1 MTSDFQKLIY
11 QRLSGFDPSYRG
23 RDFTS
28 VIKGNVTPVPFF
40 GDFRNSSIVTIA
52 INPSTEEF
60 SRNTPSPF
68 EESLRKPRRST
79 VRKIDRGLVHLS
91 DLGLSQNFFHEKLRI
106 KNPEDINTIL
116 QGLIEYFDHDSYNA
130 KWFGKVE
137 PVLNDAFSASYFS
150 SPTTKRACHLD
161 ISPWTTLKWSS
172 TEVQKFRNEL
182 REENQAFFRA
192 FLSESQYEYL
202 MILGGDT
209 RKILDKNPDIAFDK
223 EREFVIPKTGPT
235 FETGWLQISRSMK
248 RRFFYNSFS
257 PSAGQ
262 SVQSVLKTTDREK
275 STNEGFEDINRMFIR
290 FIRDNISD

>member
-172 TEVQKFRNEL
+172 KEVQAFKNEL
-182 REENQAFFRA
+182 REENQRFFRA
-192 FLSESQYEYL
+192 FLSEPHFENL
-202 MILGGDT
+202 LILGRST
-209 RKILDKNPDIAFDK
+209 RQVLDKNPDIAF
-223 EREFVIPKTGPT
+223 EREREYVVPKTGPT
-235 FETGWLQISRSMK
+235 FEMGWLQIGKSIK
-248 RRFFYNSFS
+248 KRFFYNSFS

-262 SVQSVLKTTDREK
+262 SVLKVTDPDRSIK
-275 STNEGFEDINRMFIR
+275 EGFEKVYMEFGKFIG
-290 FIRDNISD
+290 NEVSD